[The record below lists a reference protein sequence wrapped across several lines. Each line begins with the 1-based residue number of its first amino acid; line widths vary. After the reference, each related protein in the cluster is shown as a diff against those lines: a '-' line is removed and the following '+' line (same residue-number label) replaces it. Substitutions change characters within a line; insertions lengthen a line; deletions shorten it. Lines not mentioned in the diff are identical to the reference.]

1 MTRYRAASSGN
12 HYNLETRGNGEPL
25 LLLHGFSGAASTWDS
40 IAAELADDFQLVA
53 IDLLGHGASDAP
65 PDMPSYRMESVA
77 ADIISLLG
85 QLGLAKPNLL
95 GYSMGGRLAL
105 FLALRYPTL
114 IHSLILES
122 ASPGLADE
130 QARAQ
135 RRQHDND
142 LADKISAR
150 GISWFVDYWER
161 LPLWASQ
168 SDQLIRRQR
177 SQRLANNPLGLAN
190 SLRAMGAGAQPNL
203 WGALPRLELPSCL
216 IVGLRDAKFRPINQA
231 MSAAMPKARLSIIPA
246 AGHNTHLENP
256 AAFCRELRSFIDC
269 L

>member
-1 MTRYRAASSGN
+1 MTRYQAASSGH
-12 HYNLETRGNGEPL
+12 HYNLETRGKGEPL
-25 LLLHGFSGAASTWDS
+25 LLLHGFSGAASTWDA
-40 IAAELADDFQLVA
+40 IAVDLAGDFQLVA
-53 IDLLGHGASDAP
+53 IDLLGHGGSDAP
-65 PDMPSYRMESVA
+65 PDKPSYRMDAVA

-85 QLGLAKPNLL
+85 QLSLAPPNLL

-114 IHSLILES
+114 IRSLILES
-122 ASPGLADE
+122 ASPGVSDP

-135 RRQHDND
+135 RRQHDNV
-142 LADKISAR
+142 LAEKIEAR
-150 GISWFVDYWER
+150 GIAWFVDYWEK

-168 SDQLIRRQR
+168 SDERIRQQR

-190 SLRAMGAGAQPNL
+190 SLRAMGTGAQPNL

-216 IVGLRDAKFRPINQA
+216 IVGERDAKFRRINQA
-231 MSAAMPKARLSIIPA
+231 MRAALPNARLSVIPA

-256 AAFCRELRSFIDC
+256 AAFCRVLRSFINR

>member
-1 MTRYRAASSGN
+1 MLISATPSGH
-12 HYNLETRGNGEPL
+12 HYNVEARGKGDPL
-25 LLLHGFSGAASTWDS
+25 LLLHGFSGAASTWDA
-40 IAAELADDFQLVA
+40 IAQELADDFQLVA

-77 ADIISLLG
+77 ADIIGLLG
-85 QLGLAKPNLL
+85 QLGLAKPHLL

-142 LADKISAR
+142 LADKIEAR
-150 GISWFVDYWER
+150 GIAWFVDYWEKR
-161 LPLWASQ
+161 PLWASQ
-168 SDQLIRRQR
+168 SDEQIRQQR
-177 SQRLANNPLGLAN
+177 NQRLANNPLGLAN
-190 SLRAMGAGAQPNL
+190 CLRAMGAGAQPNL
-203 WGALPRLELPSCL
+203 WDALPRLELPSCL
-216 IVGLRDAKFRPINQA
+216 IVGERDAKFRRINQA
-231 MSAAMPKARLSIIPA
+231 MRAAMPKARLSIIPA

-256 AAFCRELRSFIDC
+256 AAFRRELRSFIDSI
-269 L
+269 